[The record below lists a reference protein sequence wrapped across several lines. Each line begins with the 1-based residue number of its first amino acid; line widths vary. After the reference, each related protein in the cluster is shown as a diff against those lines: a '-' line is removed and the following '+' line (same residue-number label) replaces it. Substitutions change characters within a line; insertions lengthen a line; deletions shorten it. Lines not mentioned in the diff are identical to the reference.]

1 MTSAPH
7 GPLLDGTQPME
18 EDLLSAYLD
27 DELDA
32 STRAAVESRLAA
44 SMEWRSVLAELRETR
59 DALRALPSVDGA
71 PEFWAR
77 VLAGNRVI
85 DLDRARRAR
94 RVPAGWRAAIAG
106 VAAAVVIVALGVALV
121 PKREHV
127 KPAVATFADQ
137 HAARASLDN
146 DAISQL
152 ASVGVPGFER

>member
-1 MTSAPH
+1 MTSAGRP
-7 GPLLDGTQPME
+7 PRRDAPMD

-32 STRAAVESRLAA
+32 ATRVAVEARLAE
-44 SMEWRSVLAELRETR
+44 SLEWRVVLDELTETR
-59 DALRALPSVDGA
+59 HALRALPTVEGA

-77 VLAGNRVI
+77 VLGGDVVV
-85 DLDRARRAR
+85 DLARERRARRAKI
-94 RVPAGWRAAIAG
+94 GWRAAIAG
-106 VAAAVVIVALGVALV
+106 VAAAAVIFALGVALV
-121 PKREHV
+121 PGRERV